1 MSALLL
7 FLLGLSAKHS
17 VSPNSPSPHFDSESG
32 TRPHLYYW
40 KEQLHTQF
48 ETRFTRLLKP
58 SAFPRQTS
66 LTSSKQSTLTSSSPS
81 LSTMPATPIPRRGPQ
96 NAFTRR
102 LAKIGNWELTSLF
115 SRPYTNPNPRKV
127 LVNCHVPPEAYT
139 TAPKL
144 PLWSKQVKGEDGK
157 VRKVKQ
163 GLGTKEVPAPG
174 WTFQTNQVL
183 TSKYNIVTFLPR
195 NLLEQFRRVANIFFL
210 GKFNFPSSRCRFR
223 RALEGKGRCLYATMD
238 QDMLHVKEVHS
249 DCLGGKPS
257 RDRQPPLAQFIN
269 LHNSFPENSSRHST
283 ILPSFHYRQ
292 PWSLCTSPNR
302 RALHYRPQRWIRRFE
317 TTSK

>member
-1 MSALLL
+1 
-7 FLLGLSAKHS
+7 
-17 VSPNSPSPHFDSESG
+17 
-32 TRPHLYYW
+32 
-40 KEQLHTQF
+40 
-48 ETRFTRLLKP
+48 
-58 SAFPRQTS
+58 
-66 LTSSKQSTLTSSSPS
+66 
-81 LSTMPATPIPRRGPQ
+81 MPATPIPRRGPQ

-127 LVNCHVPPEAYT
+127 LVNCHVPQEAYT

-210 GKFNFPSSRCRFR
+210 GEF
-223 RALEGKGRCLYATMD
+223 
-238 QDMLHVKEVHS
+238 
-249 DCLGGKPS
+249 
-257 RDRQPPLAQFIN
+257 
-269 LHNSFPENSSRHST
+269 
-283 ILPSFHYRQ
+283 
-292 PWSLCTSPNR
+292 TSPDAESDGLLKWNGDGCEDKD
-302 RALHYRPQRWIRRFE
+302 LIHVDE
-317 TTSK
+317 DHSG